1 MEEIFMAINVPIKKR
16 DFKKLIE
23 TTNRNHKRIS
33 GWCVTYDDFK
43 EFILQ
48 KEKSKTIYN
57 DTEVSNNNKSN
68 HNR

>member
-23 TTNRNHKRIS
+23 TTNRNYKRIS

-48 KEKSKTIYN
+48 KAKSKTIYN